1 MTLDEVN
8 SQFGRN
14 SNTCSVASVAEN
26 NILINKAL
34 THAVYAFSVRWVI
47 TRLPNN
53 GSEICTD
60 VTQEAH
66 DRLSEDLWHR
76 ARENMYPLLGRPSY
90 RSSLALYLFG
100 ITPVTPQ
107 NPEFRFS
114 DVCLE
119 NSLKQLKEL
128 RLGDSNK
135 PSYDWPCRGSIQANL
150 DARSA
155 DSVSQYH
162 HMENTA
168 FWFGIVCDI
177 SRCLLSGTT
186 SVILLGKAITLR
198 IRQLVRQQLD
208 EFRANY
214 GNLHRS
220 QLPLPDD
227 IVLKILCHG
236 SASKTLCWW
245 RIVEVRDAVSR
256 GETHVSIKEVIGC
269 CLEEIAGFENTF
281 QPFLNLF
288 TRDYVFLKRE
298 FQVGVFLL
306 TLHFHLGVL
315 AFLDII
321 HQMPNLRG
329 ILVNYSVLLLDS
341 TRGLINLT
349 RLVLSLTEDQ
359 EKGMILLVDPYPE
372 HISKCLWYAGR
383 AILDLRQECVLSS
396 LAAESMFKVSVS
408 GLSVLQKVSFSA
420 RERLEALRQ
429 LYPSQEVAKSVDNS
443 TSPNAIPFTVAINS
457 QMIRPDS
464 VEGLADEI
472 TIYPNLINDTVTR
485 HEAALGIERALGI
498 DSLSSILALE
508 ELDWNQVDTF
518 IEHWDFMDCFVQV

>member
-1 MTLDEVN
+1 
-8 SQFGRN
+8 
-14 SNTCSVASVAEN
+14 
-26 NILINKAL
+26 
-34 THAVYAFSVRWVI
+34 
-47 TRLPNN
+47 
-53 GSEICTD
+53 
-60 VTQEAH
+60 
-66 DRLSEDLWHR
+66 
-76 ARENMYPLLGRPSY
+76 
-90 RSSLALYLFG
+90 
-100 ITPVTPQ
+100 
-107 NPEFRFS
+107 
-114 DVCLE
+114 
-119 NSLKQLKEL
+119 
-128 RLGDSNK
+128 
-135 PSYDWPCRGSIQANL
+135 
-150 DARSA
+150 
-155 DSVSQYH
+155 
-162 HMENTA
+162 
-168 FWFGIVCDI
+168 
-177 SRCLLSGTT
+177 
-186 SVILLGKAITLR
+186 
-198 IRQLVRQQLD
+198 
-208 EFRANY
+208 
-214 GNLHRS
+214 
-220 QLPLPDD
+220 
-227 IVLKILCHG
+227 
-236 SASKTLCWW
+236 
-245 RIVEVRDAVSR
+245 
-256 GETHVSIKEVIGC
+256 
-269 CLEEIAGFENTF
+269 
-281 QPFLNLF
+281 
-288 TRDYVFLKRE
+288 
-298 FQVGVFLL
+298 
-306 TLHFHLGVL
+306 
-315 AFLDII
+315 
-321 HQMPNLRG
+321 MPNLRG

-518 IEHWDFMDCFVQV
+518 IEHWDFMVSNFFFLFLWQISAVYASSYSDVFVGLFCSSIGVDRRGNHG

>member
-1 MTLDEVN
+1 MTAVLSSAYPRYDQPTLALARDLTDCQAPKTLITRLVMTLDEVN

-298 FQVGVFLL
+298 FQVGVCKPRLL
-306 TLHFHLGVL
+306 TRMRSQIKADMGLQFC
-315 AFLDII
+315 
-321 HQMPNLRG
+321 LRYTFTW
-329 ILVNYSVLLLDS
+329 VYLLSLISS
-341 TRGLINLT
+341 TRC
-349 RLVLSLTEDQ
+349 Q
-359 EKGMILLVDPYPE
+359 
-372 HISKCLWYAGR
+372 
-383 AILDLRQECVLSS
+383 
-396 LAAESMFKVSVS
+396 
-408 GLSVLQKVSFSA
+408 
-420 RERLEALRQ
+420 
-429 LYPSQEVAKSVDNS
+429 
-443 TSPNAIPFTVAINS
+443 
-457 QMIRPDS
+457 
-464 VEGLADEI
+464 
-472 TIYPNLINDTVTR
+472 IY
-485 HEAALGIERALGI
+485 GG
-498 DSLSSILALE
+498 
-508 ELDWNQVDTF
+508 F
-518 IEHWDFMDCFVQV
+518 